1 MQTKLTP
8 KQDHFC
14 IAYLESGN
22 ASAAYRD
29 AYNSQAMKP
38 ATINRKAKELLDNG
52 KITARLAQLRAP
64 SIERAHLNLDR
75 HLDILARIR
84 DNAEAKH
91 QFSAAVAAEV
101 ARGKAAGLYDKVKA
115 QPPEPPVVS
124 LYLSDE
130 KLKQIFREI
139 NERN

>member
-1 MQTKLTP
+1 MQPSLTP

-14 IAYLESGN
+14 IAYLETGN
-22 ASAAYRD
+22 ASAAYR
-29 AYNSQAMKP
+29 ASYEAGGMAP
-38 ATINRKAKELLDNG
+38 ATVNRTAHALLNNR
-52 KITARLAQLRAP
+52 KITARLAELRAP
-64 SIERAHLNLDR
+64 ILDRAQLNLER

-101 ARGKAAGLYDKVKA
+101 ARGKAAGLYDKDV
-115 QPPEPPVVS
+115 QPPEPPAVVS

-130 KLKQIFREI
+130 KLKQICREI

>member
-1 MQTKLTP
+1 MQPSLTH

-14 IAYLESGN
+14 IAYLETGN
-22 ASAAYRD
+22 ASAAYRHAYD
-29 AYNSQAMKP
+29 AQAMKP
-38 ATINRKAKELLDNG
+38 ATINRKAKELIDNG
-52 KITARLAQLRAP
+52 KITARLAELRAP
-64 SIERAHLNLDR
+64 ILDRAQLNLER

-101 ARGKAAGLYDKVKA
+101 ARGKAAGLYDKDVQA
-115 QPPEPPVVS
+115 PEPPAVVS

-130 KLKQIFREI
+130 KLGQMFREI
-139 NERN
+139 NEKN

>member
-1 MQTKLTP
+1 MNNP
-8 KQDHFC
+8 
-14 IAYLESGN
+14 
-22 ASAAYRD
+22 
-29 AYNSQAMKP
+29 
-38 ATINRKAKELLDNG
+38 

-101 ARGKAAGLYDKVKA
+101 ARGKAAGLYDKVEA

>member
-1 MQTKLTP
+1 M
-8 KQDHFC
+8 
-14 IAYLESGN
+14 
-22 ASAAYRD
+22 
-29 AYNSQAMKP
+29 
-38 ATINRKAKELLDNG
+38 
-52 KITARLAQLRAP
+52 RAP

-101 ARGKAAGLYDKVKA
+101 ARGKAAGLYDKVEA